1 MKRIS
6 VLLGIGFVVAAAAPV
21 AAVGKPSDSF
31 HDRIDE
37 TFLDDPTTTD
47 DDFCGV
53 LPVTTHVES
62 VQNGFV
68 RLDKDGHPLFRASG
82 RATVTWTNPATG
94 LSVSNLI
101 SGQFRDIKVVEN
113 ADGTTTFFST
123 NVGVPERLQTPDGTV
138 LIKDVGRIVFA
149 NTFDLHDRDNPDDD
163 EFISGEIVSIAG
175 PHPEADSDFT
185 LFCEVAVDALT

>member
-1 MKRIS
+1 MHRAVAGRRRPVVTPAATNRRRPRDGFGPHASIARNGRAISRRARREVGMKRIS

-31 HDRIDE
+31 RDRINE

-123 NVGVPERLQTPDGTV
+123 N
-138 LIKDVGRIVFA
+138 
-149 NTFDLHDRDNPDDD
+149 
-163 EFISGEIVSIAG
+163 
-175 PHPEADSDFT
+175 
-185 LFCEVAVDALT
+185 